1 MQKKWQVK
9 TPKDST
15 LIDKLRSNLKVDPIV
30 AELLLQRNITTFED
44 AEAFFRPNLEQL
56 HDPFLMRDM
65 DLAVE
70 RLQQAIDEEQKVLLF
85 GDYDVDGTTA
95 VAMMHTFLK
104 DTLTL
109 ASYIPDRYREGYG
122 LSTEGIDTAKE
133 HNVDLIIALD
143 CGIKS
148 VDKVA
153 YARSLGIDIIICDHH
168 TPGNILPDGIILD
181 PKRTDCEYPFDELSG
196 CGVGFKL
203 LQGLCDRNNWS
214 YERLFGL
221 LDFLAISIGA
231 DIVPVTGENRI
242 LCFHGMRLLNEKPRV
257 AFKELLKL
265 AKREFPVTLT
275 DVVFTIA
282 PRINAVGRL
291 RSGKLAVELMT
302 LTNTKEI
309 QALAAEIN
317 NDNTERRELDGQ
329 ITEEALELIREDPD
343 SAAKVTTVV
352 FKQSW
357 HKGVVGIVAS
367 KLIEKYY
374 RPTIVLTE
382 SNGMITGSAR
392 SVKGFDIYAAILNCE
407 ELLEQFGGHKFA
419 AGLSMKPE
427 NLKKFKEAFER
438 TVLDSIDKEL
448 LTAEQN
454 VDIELEFSQI
464 FGNEENRMKIP
475 RLKRILNQ
483 FEPHGPGNMKPVFL
497 SKNVY
502 STDVRLLK
510 EAHLKLAMVQPDGD
524 VTLSGIGFNQGE
536 KMDVVATGIPFDVV
550 YTLEINRW
558 NNKET
563 LQLNIKDIREAALI

>member
-1 MQKKWQVK
+1 MGSDLSSY
-9 TPKDST
+9 KDYAT
-15 LIDKLRSNLKVDPIV
+15 
-30 AELLLQRNITTFED
+30 
-44 AEAFFRPNLEQL
+44 
-56 HDPFLMRDM
+56 
-65 DLAVE
+65 
-70 RLQQAIDEEQKVLLF
+70 
-85 GDYDVDGTTA
+85 
-95 VAMMHTFLK
+95 
-104 DTLTL
+104 
-109 ASYIPDRYREGYG
+109 
-122 LSTEGIDTAKE
+122 GIIGRT
-133 HNVDLIIALD
+133 
-143 CGIKS
+143 
-148 VDKVA
+148 
-153 YARSLGIDIIICDHH
+153 RSLF
-168 TPGNILPDGIILD
+168 
-181 PKRTDCEYPFDELSG
+181 E
-196 CGVGFKL
+196 
-203 LQGLCDRNNWS
+203 
-214 YERLFGL
+214 L

-242 LCFHGMRLLNEKPRV
+242 LCFHGMRLLNEKPRA
-257 AFKELLKL
+257 AFKELLQL

-282 PRINAVGRL
+282 PRINAAGRL
-291 RSGKLAVELMT
+291 RSGKFAVELMI
-302 LTNTKEI
+302 LTNIKEI
-309 QALAAEIN
+309 QVLAMEIN
-317 NDNTERRELDGQ
+317 NDNTERRELDSQ
-329 ITEEALELIREDPD
+329 ITQEALELIREDPD
-343 SAAKVTTVV
+343 SSSKVTTVV

-392 SVKGFDIYAAILNCE
+392 SIKGFDIYAAILNCE

-419 AGLSMKPE
+419 AGLSLKPE
-427 NLKKFKEAFER
+427 NMEKFKEAFEK
-438 TVLDSIDKEL
+438 TVSDSIDREL

-464 FGNEENRMKIP
+464 FGSEENRMKIP

-510 EAHLKLAMVQPDGD
+510 EAHLKMEIVQPDGD
-524 VTLSGIGFNQGE
+524 VTLPGIGFNQSE

-550 YTLEINRW
+550 YTLETNRW
-558 NNKET
+558 NNKES